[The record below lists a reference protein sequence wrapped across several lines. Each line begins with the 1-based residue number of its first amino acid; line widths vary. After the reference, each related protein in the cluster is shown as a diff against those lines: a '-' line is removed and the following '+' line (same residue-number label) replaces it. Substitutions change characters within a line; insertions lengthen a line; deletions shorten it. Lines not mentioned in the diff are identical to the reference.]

1 MAAPRERPGPRSAPS
16 LRGLPGTDR
25 AAEFGRWKAQCLGR
39 ADLSRKGSVDEGA
52 AGLVQLL
59 NGREQYFTTSSCAGR
74 IVLLDGT
81 ISFLGIAGYLEALGV
96 PWPCPGRCRS
106 HLRVSVRSD
115 SVQSMETQ
123 HARELAFRFRSFA
136 APTPQLSRGINGFE
150 VQKQNCCWLLVT
162 HKPCVKDDV
171 IVALKKAN
179 GDAILKF
186 EPLVLHVQC
195 RQLQDAQILHSVAI
209 DSGFRNSGI
218 TVGKRGKTMLAV
230 RSTHGLEVPLS
241 HKGKLMVTEEYIDF
255 LLKVANQ
262 KMEENKKRIERF
274 YNCLQHAL
282 EKETIT
288 NSHAKE
294 KIKDKSNSS
303 YTHKKKRNPE
313 AACGKC
319 ITEENAKEC
328 ENDDDPGMSVTIFP
342 EDY

>member
-1 MAAPRERPGPRSAPS
+1 M
-16 LRGLPGTDR
+16 DR
-25 AAEFGRWKAQCLGR
+25 NAEFKRWKAQGLSK
-39 ADLSRKGSVDEGA
+39 ADLSRKGSVDEDVVE
-52 AGLVQLL
+52 LVQLL
-59 NGREQYFTTSSCAGR
+59 NEREQYFTTSSCAGR
-74 IVLLDGT
+74 IILLDGN
-81 ISFLGIAGYLEALGV
+81 
-96 PWPCPGRCRS
+96 
-106 HLRVSVRSD
+106 
-115 SVQSMETQ
+115 
-123 HARELAFRFRSFA
+123 
-136 APTPQLSRGINGFE
+136 INGFE

-186 EPLVLHVQC
+186 EPLILHVQC
-195 RQLQDAQILHSVAI
+195 RQLQDAQILAI
-209 DSGFRNSGI
+209 
-218 TVGKRGKTMLAV
+218 

-255 LLKVANQ
+255 LLKIANQ

-288 NSHAKE
+288 NSHPKE
-294 KIKDKSNSS
+294 KIKDKNNSS

-313 AACGKC
+313 ACGKC
-319 ITEENAKEC
+319 IEENDKAL
-328 ENDDDPGMSVTIFP
+328 ENDDDPGISVTIFP